1 MVNEIDFTVENY
13 LLAHTELQNLI
24 VVDEIYDA
32 IKLVQSKIDSGN
44 KIITCGNGGSAS
56 TASHY
61 VTDWQKIYNLSTG
74 NKIHAYS
81 LTDNIGLITA
91 FANDLSYDEIFTGQL
106 KSILSEGD
114 LVIGISGSGNSMNV
128 VNALEYANLT
138 KADTLGILGYDGGK
152 AIKIAKKNVLIKSFD
167 MQLVEDLHL
176 QIGHMIMK
184 SICNTKI
191 IF

>member
-1 MVNEIDFTVENY
+1 M
-13 LLAHTELQNLI
+13 
-24 VVDEIYDA
+24 
-32 IKLVQSKIDSGN
+32 
-44 KIITCGNGGSAS
+44 
-56 TASHY
+56 
-61 VTDWQKIYNLSTG
+61 
-74 NKIHAYS
+74 
-81 LTDNIGLITA
+81 
-91 FANDLSYDEIFTGQL
+91 
-106 KSILSEGD
+106 SEGD